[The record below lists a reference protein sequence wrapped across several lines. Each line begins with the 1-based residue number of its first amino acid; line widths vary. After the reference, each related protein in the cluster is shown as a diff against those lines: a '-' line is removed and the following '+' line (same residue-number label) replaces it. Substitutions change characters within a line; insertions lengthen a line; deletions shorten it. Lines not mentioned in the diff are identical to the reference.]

1 MRESRYKELMDN
13 IELNLTDDEC
23 SKGWHF
29 CKSEW
34 DGALIHTSWSHMYSV
49 CNCFTDEFKIQY
61 KNETEHLGGE
71 AAEE

>member
-1 MRESRYKELMDN
+1 MKENRYKELMNDTA
-13 IELNLTDDEC
+13 LNLTQSECDE
-23 SKGWHF
+23 GWHF

-34 DGALIHTSWSHMYSV
+34 DGALIHTSWQTMYSA

-71 AAEE
+71 AAKE